1 MSLFGSIAA
10 RFAAGAVAS
19 VIVAAAL
26 AGPVAA
32 KDIVLRMAAPDWF
45 PTRALQDL
53 ANKNYKAPSGN
64 NVTIEVDF
72 IPWGSFYERLAAS
85 LTSGEERYQMA
96 VSDSQ
101 WLGAFVEG
109 GYYLK
114 LNSYIDADPEL
125 KSILD
130 DIHPN
135 LLRAYSTY
143 PHGTGNYYGFPQMPD
158 TMVAYYRTDLFCNA
172 EEDAAFMA
180 KYGANLPCSYEEMS
194 DADWGMVR
202 DFGEFFTRKAGDKLA
217 GKTLEQDFYGLA
229 FQYSKV
235 YDFITMMAN
244 PFFWQWGGG
253 IWDETKEPE
262 AQAQGVVNSDTNKE
276 ALQAF
281 MDLLPFNP
289 PGTVSQGI
297 DEINN
302 AFAQGQVAYIA
313 NWAAVGEPINDPKTS
328 VVSDTYAVAQPPGK
342 RQSDGGLSRYWNV
355 GGQPFVLTTWNS
367 DEVIVEALDFVKW
380 WLAEETQM
388 AFTKLGGSS
397 AMISVHTRDDYPSYR
412 PWNRAFVDSLGYQ
425 RDLWHIPEFFELLT
439 QKQEKLNGVVAGQL
453 SASDALEAIA
463 EFQDEVLRDAGR
475 IE

>member
-1 MSLFGSIAA
+1 MSLTGGLRRTVIATA
-10 RFAAGAVAS
+10 VAAMIAGAAGSAQAE
-19 VIVAAAL
+19 
-26 AGPVAA
+26 
-32 KDIVLRMAAPDWF
+32 DIVLRMAAPDWF

-64 NVTIEVDF
+64 NVKIEVDF

-85 LTSGEERYQMA
+85 LTSGEEKYQMA

-114 LNSYIDADPEL
+114 LNDLIEADADL
-125 KSILD
+125 KAILA

-143 PHGTGNYYGFPQMPD
+143 PHGTENYYGFPQMPD
-158 TMVAYYRTDLFCNA
+158 TMVAYYRTDLFCDEA
-172 EEDAAFMA
+172 EGAAFQE
-180 KYGANLPCSYEEMS
+180 KYGYKLPCSYEEMS
-194 DADWGMVR
+194 NADWTQVR
-202 DFGEFFTRKAGDKLA
+202 DFGEFFTRSAGENLA
-217 GKTLEQDFYGLA
+217 GQALEQDFYGLG

-235 YDFITMMAN
+235 YDFVTMMAN

-253 IWDETKEPE
+253 IWDETQEPD
-262 AQAQGVVNSDTNKE
+262 AQAMGVVNSAENKE

-281 MDLLPFNP
+281 MDLIPFNP
-289 PGTVSQGI
+289 PGTVNQGI

-302 AFAQGQVAYIA
+302 AFAQGQVAYIN
-313 NWAAVGEPINDPKTS
+313 NWAAVGEPINDPATS
-328 VVSDTYAVAQPPGK
+328 VVSDKYAVAQPPGK
-342 RQSDGGLSRYWNV
+342 RKDDGSLERYWNV

-367 DEVIVEALDFVKW
+367 DEVVSEALDFVKW
-380 WLAEETQM
+380 WLSDETQTE
-388 AFTKLGGSS
+388 FTKLGGSS
-397 AMISVHTRDDYPSYR
+397 AMISVHSRDDYPSYR

-439 QKQEKLNGVVAGQL
+439 QKQEKLNAVVAGQI
-453 SASDALEAIA
+453 SADEALESIA

-475 IE
+475 ID